1 MKMNFWK
8 TIGLRWEKEELQ
20 KWSSLKKT
28 AYLLLPLLVYFAVHD
43 IAEVLLYFPL
53 NMLFTAGGEDIF
65 QFFRQYEYTI
75 RGVVYGAASLV
86 GVAAILPIVKGEIAV
101 LAAYENH
108 GKEKHWIDEKKV
120 TAYGF
125 LAAFA
130 FCIATGINIFFWLAG
145 LTGSSE
151 AYNKVHEMQYG
162 VQFAVGL
169 VLYGIISPLA
179 EEAVFRGV
187 LYNRMKRCFN
197 YKIAILVSSLL
208 FGIYHGNLV
217 QAVYGSIL
225 GVMIAYFYDQ
235 YQSFAAPVLFH
246 AVANISMYVMNYQS
260 SFNGMDRKEA
270 LPAALLAGGG
280 FIAAAGGIFFYI
292 KRKWNCIKI
301 RK

>member
-1 MKMNFWK
+1 MKMSLWK

-53 NMLFTAGGEDIF
+53 NMLFTAGGVKVF
-65 QFFRQYEYTI
+65 RFFRQYEYTI
-75 RGVVYGAASLV
+75 RGVVYGAASLI
-86 GVAAILPIVKGEIAV
+86 GVAAILPIAKGEIVVPAV
-101 LAAYENH
+101 HENCN
-108 GKEKHWIDEKKV
+108 KEKRQIDEKKV
-120 TAYGF
+120 TAF
-125 LAAFA
+125 VLLAGFA

-169 VLYGIISPLA
+169 VLYGVISPLA

-197 YKIAILVSSLL
+197 YRIALLVSSLL

-217 QAVYGSIL
+217 QAVYGSVL
-225 GVMIAYFYDQ
+225 GLMIAYFYDQ
-235 YQSFAAPVLFH
+235 YKSFAAPVLFH
-246 AVANISMYVMNYQS
+246 GVANVSMYVMNYKYR
-260 SFNGMDRKEA
+260 FDEMDRNE
-270 LPAALLAGGG
+270 ALLAGAI
-280 FIAAAGGIFFYI
+280 FITVAVAMFFYI
-292 KRKWNCIKI
+292 KKKCLDDVI

>member
-1 MKMNFWK
+1 MKMSLWK
-8 TIGLRWEKEELQ
+8 TMGVRWEKEELQ

-28 AYLLLPLLVYFAVHD
+28 AYLLLPLLVYFIVHD
-43 IAEVLLYFPL
+43 IAEVLLLFPL
-53 NMLFTAGGEDIF
+53 NMLFTTGGERIC
-65 QFFRQYEYTI
+65 QFFSQYSDTI
-75 RGVVYGAASLV
+75 QGIVYGGASLI
-86 GVAAILPIVKGEIAV
+86 GVAAILSIVKGEIIV
-101 LAAYENH
+101 SAAYEN
-108 GKEKHWIDEKKV
+108 GDEEKRWLDEKKIR
-120 TAYGF
+120 AYGF

-130 FCIATGINIFFWLAG
+130 FYIATGINILVCLTG

-225 GVMIAYFYDQ
+225 GLMIAYFYDQ

-246 AVANISMYVMNYQS
+246 AVANVSMYVMNYQ
-260 SFNGMDRKEA
+260 FGYDGMNRNEA
-270 LPAALLAGGG
+270 LPITLLVG
-280 FIAAAGGIFFYI
+280 IACIAVAGGIFFYI
-292 KRKWNCIKI
+292 KRKCLDKVI
-301 RK
+301 RE

>member
-1 MKMNFWK
+1 MKMSLWK

-53 NMLFTAGGEDIF
+53 NMLFTAGGVKVF

-75 RGVVYGAASLV
+75 RGVVYGAASLI
-86 GVAAILPIVKGEIAV
+86 GVAAILPIAKGEIVVPAV
-101 LAAYENH
+101 HENCN
-108 GKEKHWIDEKKV
+108 KEKRQIDEKKV
-120 TAYGF
+120 TAF
-125 LAAFA
+125 VLLAGFA

-179 EEAVFRGV
+179 EEAVFRGI

-197 YKIAILVSSLL
+197 YRIALLVSSLL

-225 GVMIAYFYDQ
+225 GMMIAYFYDQ
-235 YQSFAAPVLFH
+235 YKSFAAPVLFH
-246 AVANISMYVMNYQS
+246 GVANVSMYVMNYQYR
-260 SFNGMDRKEA
+260 FDEMDRNE
-270 LPAALLAGGG
+270 ALLAGAI
-280 FIAAAGGIFFYI
+280 FITVAVGMFYYI
-292 KRKWNCIKI
+292 KKKCLDDVIKE
-301 RK
+301 